1 MPLYV
6 ATNVASLEAQRN
18 LNKTQSSLNTTYQR
32 LSSGLR
38 INSAADDASGLAI
51 SEKLQ
56 AHVRSFAVAERNTN
70 NAISMSQVAEGAL
83 GQVSGLL
90 TRMRELA
97 VQSSNGDLQTTDRD
111 YLQTEFTQLQGEI
124 DRISSSTTFNGQAL
138 LSGAAANKTFQV
150 GIGTDTSD
158 KIDVSFGGVTATTL
172 GVNTGAANIAGADA
186 TASQAAI
193 TSIDTAMD
201 TVSTRRASFGAAI
214 NRLQVTVT
222 NTQSMRTNL
231 AAASSRIRDV
241 DVAEET
247 ASLARSNVLSQAG
260 AAILSQANQA
270 PQLALGLLR

>member
-6 ATNVASLEAQRN
+6 STNVASLEAQRS
-18 LNKTQSSLNTTYQR
+18 LSKTQGALNTTYQR

-38 INSAADDASGLAI
+38 INSAADDAAGLAI

-56 AHVRSFAVAERNTN
+56 AHVRSFSVAERNTN

-97 VQSSNGDLQTTDRD
+97 VQSSNGDLQSTDRD
-111 YLQTEFTQLQGEI
+111 YLQTEFTALQGEI
-124 DRISSSTTFNGQAL
+124 DRISSSTEFNGQAL

-150 GIGTDTSD
+150 GIGTAASD
-158 KIDVSFGGVTATTL
+158 KIDVGFGGVTATTL
-172 GVNTGAANIAGADA
+172 GVNTGAINIQGADN
-186 TASQAAI
+186 TASQ
-193 TSIDTAMD
+193 TSITAIDAAMD
-201 TVSTRRASFGAAI
+201 SVSTKRASYGAAI

-231 AAASSRIRDV
+231 AAANGRIRDV
-241 DVAEET
+241 DVADET
-247 ASLARSNVLSQAG
+247 AQLARHNVLSQAG